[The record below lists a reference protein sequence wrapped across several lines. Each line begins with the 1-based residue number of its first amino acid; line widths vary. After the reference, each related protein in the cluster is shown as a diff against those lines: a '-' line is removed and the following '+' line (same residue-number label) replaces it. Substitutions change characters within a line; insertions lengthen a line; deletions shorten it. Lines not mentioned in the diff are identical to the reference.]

1 VEVFAMNSLWARL
14 LLRHPWRGLL
24 ACAAV
29 ICAAAVTQTASATST
44 TPAAH
49 HRAAGAGRTI
59 IEGGTGGTSPL
70 PVTTTVAFHA
80 TGNGGDF
87 ECLALAPSTLT
98 GAGSGTFTTNAMYV
112 TGPVSSLAVN
122 GDTAVLRGV
131 ATVTGLGAGQNRAFT
146 VTITDGGPGATVVL
160 TVSGLT
166 FHEILIEGHFSVS

>member
-1 VEVFAMNSLWARL
+1 MAMNSLWAARPL
-14 LLRHPWRGLL
+14 FRHPWRGLVV
-24 ACAAV
+24 CAVVVSAS
-29 ICAAAVTQTASATST
+29 AVTQTASARST

-59 IEGGTGGTSPL
+59 IEGGTGGTSPV

-87 ECLALAPSTLT
+87 ECLALAPPTPT

-112 TGPVSSLAVN
+112 TGTVTSLDVD
-122 GDTAVLRGV
+122 GDTALLRGV
-131 ATVTGLGAGQNRAFT
+131 ATVTGLGAGQLRPFT
-146 VTITDGGPGATVVL
+146 VTITDGGPGATVAL

-166 FHEILIEGHFSVS
+166 FHEILIDGHFSVG

>member
-1 VEVFAMNSLWARL
+1 MHSLLARPL
-14 LLRHPWRGLL
+14 FRHPWRGLVVW
-24 ACAAV
+24 AV
-29 ICAAAVTQTASATST
+29 VVSAAAVTQTASATST

-87 ECLALAPSTLT
+87 ECLALAPPTPT